1 MNSICNYFLILF
13 LFAVII
19 CQFGV
24 KAPRGSGNRNR
35 GQQVTNHH
43 VTDVNQ
49 LLRTL
54 YELVPQNP
62 GPAQKIEETINYIR
76 SLNAQVGNLSDAIA
90 NVKLYRKY
98 FADIFKIFSIFLKFK
113 TIHSWNI

>member
-54 YELVPQNP
+54 YELVPQSNRTNRRDLLKKLKK
-62 GPAQKIEETINYIR
+62 QLTI
-76 SLNAQVGNLSDAIA
+76 
-90 NVKLYRKY
+90 
-98 FADIFKIFSIFLKFK
+98 FAA
-113 TIHSWNI
+113 